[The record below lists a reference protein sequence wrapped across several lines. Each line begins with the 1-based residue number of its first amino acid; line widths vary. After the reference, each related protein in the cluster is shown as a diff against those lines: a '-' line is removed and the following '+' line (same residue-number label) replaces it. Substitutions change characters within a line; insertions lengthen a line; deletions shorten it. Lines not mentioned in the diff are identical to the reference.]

1 MDNFYLGCDVNLLTK
16 KIGSIAGK
24 KLGDSCASELAQNVI
39 GSAFI
44 AYNQDENKDV
54 SFENFC
60 WVVYRN
66 MITDTLRKKY
76 VRKNTS
82 SLSDLDAMGNNKDA
96 MDISED
102 LVEQVRVQAVELL
115 ENDSISLLEYNIII
129 MKSHRHENQDIAKEL
144 GLSTGRISQIWAEL
158 KTMKDRI

>member
-1 MDNFYLGCDVNLLTK
+1 MDTFYRGCDINLLTS
-16 KIGSIAGK
+16 KIAKIAGK
-24 KLGDSCASELAQNVI
+24 KLNQSNASELAHDVI
-39 GSAFI
+39 GSAFRTHNEDSEI
-44 AYNQDENKDV
+44 
-54 SFENFC
+54 SFEKFT

-66 MITDTLRKKY
+66 MLTDTLRKKY

-82 SLSDLDAMGNNKDA
+82 SLSDLDAMGNNKDII
-96 MDISED
+96 DISEN

-115 ENDSISLLEYNIII
+115 DNGSISLLEYNIIV

-158 KTMKDRI
+158 KTMRDRI